1 MSTVKI
7 DSSRAQSWQCYGKL
21 LPTPKL
27 LHLKDCENK
36 KERKTPLFLTVLASN
51 LGCYETFS
59 QFLRLYS

>member
-36 KERKTPLFLTVLASN
+36 KERKTPP
-51 LGCYETFS
+51 FS
-59 QFLRLYS
+59 DGFGQ